1 MGMCMGMRWGAGDEI
16 GRWKEAVDKRGWGK
30 PFNKG
35 DTVKSWGLR
44 KITRWTYTKERI
56 LSLGLKETKVDFFSM
71 IIKNTVFKTDFKN
84 I

>member
-44 KITRWTYTKERI
+44 KITR
-56 LSLGLKETKVDFFSM
+56 
-71 IIKNTVFKTDFKN
+71 
-84 I
+84 

>member
-1 MGMCMGMRWGAGDEI
+1 MWGGGWI

-44 KITRWTYTKERI
+44 KITRKAYTEERN
-56 LSLGLKETKVDFFSM
+56 LSLEIKDANVEQEKKLISKRLKK
-71 IIKNTVFKTDFKN
+71 KLKL
-84 I
+84 